1 MCGRFIWGV
10 KRHRHSNELL
20 HLKISTNTMLKLE
33 SINTFYGK
41 AQIIFDLNL
50 EARAGEVTVLLGR
63 NGAGKTTTF
72 KSIMGLVKMV
82 SGKTIFNHTRI
93 EHLPPHRICR
103 AGLGYVPEDRRIF
116 SRLSIME
123 NLEVA
128 RQPSRKGLQP
138 WTPERLFELFP
149 NLGEKPGQCGA
160 NLSGGEQQ
168 MLTIARTLM
177 GNPQLVILDEPSEG
191 LAPVILAELAKTVG
205 KLKKEGVPVLMAEQN
220 LKFAQTVGDRAYI
233 IEQGRMRHESAI
245 SDLSRKTYEKY
256 LSI

>member
-1 MCGRFIWGV
+1 
-10 KRHRHSNELL
+10 
-20 HLKISTNTMLKLE
+20 MLKLE

-116 SRLSIME
+116 SGLSIME

-128 RQPSRKGLQP
+128 RQPSRKGLKP

-191 LAPVILAELAKTVG
+191 LAPVILAELAKTVA
-205 KLKKEGVPVLMAEQN
+205 KLKKEGVAVLMAEQN

-233 IEQGRMRHESAI
+233 IEQGRMRHESTV